1 MDLLLG
7 KLIIVDVEVSSYLT
21 STACM
26 HGCCRFYI
34 GKKPQIMISDLD
46 ILKEIMVKQFDN
58 FSDHSVSCLH
68 LATSL
73 YSTTACFLAAIPK
86 LSVRRSRLNKLVHL
100 SR

>member
-7 KLIIVDVEVSSYLT
+7 KLIIVDVEVSILPHLN
-21 STACM
+21 CM
-26 HGCCRFYI
+26 RDCCRFYI

-68 LATSL
+68 LATFL

-86 LSVRRSRLNKLVHL
+86 LSIRRSRLD
-100 SR
+100 